1 MERLPLGLSE
11 YRDGMVPLLS
21 KNLKNEVKMKNER
34 GFTLT
39 ELLVVMVIG
48 SIVIAGAY
56 GSYVSQQK
64 AYTITESITFLQQN
78 LRSAMYFIEKD
89 LRMAGFNPRKE
100 NAFGFTSISADS
112 FTFTK
117 DIGSSNTANDENG
130 IVDAGE
136 TITYDLDSGNL
147 RRDTGGGPLIV
158 AESIT
163 GMALQYLDLNGSVTG
178 DSGSV
183 RSVSV
188 TLNASDGSRARSLS
202 ALIKCRNMGLR

>member
-1 MERLPLGLSE
+1 MAQ
-11 YRDGMVPLLS
+11 LLS
-21 KNLKNEVKMKNER
+21 KNLKNEVKMKNQK

-48 SIVIAGAY
+48 SIVIAGAF

-100 NAFGFTSISADS
+100 NAFGFTSIASDS

-117 DIGSSNTANDENG
+117 DIGSSITANDENG
-130 IVDAGE
+130 VVDAGE
-136 TITYDLDSGNL
+136 TIAYDMDSGNL

-163 GMALQYLDLNGSVTG
+163 GMTLQYLDKDGNTTA
-178 DSGSV
+178 DPGSV

-188 TLNASDGSRARSLS
+188 TLTATDGSRTRSLS
-202 ALIKCRNMGLR
+202 SLIKCRNMGL